1 MSGPGIAVRLEV
13 ALESDA
19 EATELQ
25 DAASQLRREL
35 LELDVEKV
43 EAPVGEPP
51 PPGTRA
57 VEVAEIGTLLVAA
70 GKVAIGPIVQVI
82 QSWIARRAS
91 RSVKLTIDGDSIE
104 LGNASAEE
112 QRQLIQSFLARHAS
126 DPP

>member
-1 MSGPGIAVRLEV
+1 MSETAIAVRLEV
-13 ALESDA
+13 ALEPDA

-43 EAPVGEPP
+43 EAAAGGPA

-82 QSWIARRAS
+82 QGWIARRAS

-104 LGNASAEE
+104 LSNASAEE
-112 QRQLIQSFLARHAS
+112 QRQLLQAFVARHAP
-126 DPP
+126 DRL

>member
-1 MSGPGIAVRLEV
+1 MSEPAIAVRLEI

-19 EATELQ
+19 EAIELQ

-35 LELDVEKV
+35 LELDVDKV
-43 EAPVGEPP
+43 EAPAGGPA

-82 QSWIARRAS
+82 QGWVARRAS
-91 RSVKLTIDGDSIE
+91 ADQ
-104 LGNASAEE
+104 AAEMLWLPSGCE
-112 QRQLIQSFLARHAS
+112 H
-126 DPP
+126 P